1 MNRYALC
8 VVNFQA
14 ALAET
19 SPHLLVVRSTKVP
32 AASISASKDLELV
45 VRAGEGVDNID
56 LAAAAIAKVEVANRA
71 GADADAVAELA
82 MGLIL
87 DTLLRKM
94 PAAAAACKLT
104 TSCEP
109 LARRRAGRA
118 GLSSYSYICV
128 LILLYMCPQL
138 LYIRPHT
145 TTCVLMLLQLE
156 SRRCWQPVKRPAS
169 L

>member
-14 ALAET
+14 ARAET
-19 SPHLLVVRSTKVP
+19 SPRRLVVRSTKVP
-32 AASISASKDLELV
+32 AASFSASKDLELV

-87 DTLLRKM
+87 ACDRRIVAQDTLSKQSSW
-94 PAAAAACKLT
+94 AK
-104 TSCEP
+104 
-109 LARRRAGRA
+109 
-118 GLSSYSYICV
+118 GLF
-128 LILLYMCPQL
+128 
-138 LYIRPHT
+138 
-145 TTCVLMLLQLE
+145 
-156 SRRCWQPVKRPAS
+156 
-169 L
+169 

>member
-56 LAAAAIAKVEVANRA
+56 LDAAAIAKVEVANRA
-71 GADADAVAELA
+71 GADADASTQMPPVCGPLFAPSA
-82 MGLIL
+82 
-87 DTLLRKM
+87 LRWR
-94 PAAAAACKLT
+94 AIASRVGSL
-104 TSCEP
+104 P
-109 LARRRAGRA
+109 LAP
-118 GLSSYSYICV
+118 STYS
-128 LILLYMCPQL
+128 
-138 LYIRPHT
+138 
-145 TTCVLMLLQLE
+145 
-156 SRRCWQPVKRPAS
+156 
-169 L
+169 